1 MATDLH
7 TRAFPAQRTG
17 RSVAGYLIPRN
28 TLLLLMAAQVAS
40 VLPHVSHQQVW
51 VWAVV
56 GLCLGWRWMMF
67 RGAWPAPGGWMK
79 AALVVGASLAVA
91 VGPDPIFSVG
101 TATALLLVA
110 FALKLLEMRSR
121 RDAYLVIFL
130 CYFVIA
136 TAFLFQQTIALAVFQ
151 LVAVLIATGA
161 MIGLNQHHRQPDVT
175 GALRLAAGLMLQAI
189 PLMLVTFL
197 FFPRLAPL
205 WSMPVPGG
213 AETGIADELR
223 PGDVARLARSDQI
236 AFRVVFEGQAPP
248 GAEMY
253 WRGLVFSHYGEG
265 TWRQERMPES
275 RAAGQL
281 GDPAERLGTSAVRYQ
296 VLLEPTQA
304 KWVFALDVAR
314 PLSAGISPARDFR
327 LVADEPVTRLFR
339 YQVQSNSGT
348 RLDLELPDWLRRR
361 DTSLPPGSNPRAR
374 AFAEAL
380 RARAASPEA
389 YAAAVLDHIRQ
400 APFHY
405 TLEPPRLAAR
415 DDIDAFWFDSRQGF
429 CAHFAGAFVFLMRA
443 AGIPARM
450 VGGYQGGEFNP
461 RTGHLV
467 VRQYDAHA
475 WAEVW
480 FQGHGW
486 VRMDPTASVAPER
499 IARGL
504 EAALSEQ
511 DRASL
516 PLLAHARF
524 GRHPVIA
531 GMRNWFESLE
541 HRWNLWVLGY
551 DPQLQARLLAD
562 WSPLRIALASLAGA
576 AASAA
581 LVGFALLLRRPA
593 PGHPLVAALRRF
605 SRSLRRDGLERRP
618 DETVHAYFTRL
629 QATGSLHRNA
639 AGLLADIE
647 AALYDPELAAAA
659 SSTRPMRWALWWLQL
674 RLKLMSRPVRP
685 GH

>member
-1 MATDLH
+1 MAADRPD
-7 TRAFPAQRTG
+7 RAFPAERRG
-17 RSVAGYLIPRN
+17 RAGYLIPRN
-28 TLLLLMAAQVAS
+28 ALLLLMAAQVAS
-40 VLPHVSHQQVW
+40 VLPHVPHQQVW
-51 VWAVV
+51 LWAVV
-56 GLCLGWRWMMF
+56 ALCLGWRWMMF
-67 RGAWPAPGGWMK
+67 RGAWPAPGAWVKG
-79 AALVVGASLAVA
+79 ALVVGASVAVA
-91 VGPDPIFSVG
+91 LGSHPVFSVE
-101 TATALLLVA
+101 TATALLIVA

-130 CYFVIA
+130 CYFAIA

-151 LVAVLIATGA
+151 LVAILIVTGA
-161 MIGLNQHHRQPDVT
+161 MIGLNQHDRQPDVAR
-175 GALRLAAGLMLQAI
+175 ALRLAAGLLLQAI

-213 AETGIADELR
+213 SQTGMADELR
-223 PGDVARLARSDQI
+223 PGDVAQLARSDQI

-248 GAEMY
+248 ATEMY
-253 WRGLVFSHYGEG
+253 WRGLVFSHYAEG
-265 TWRQERMPES
+265 TWRQERTPET
-275 RAAGQL
+275 RAAGQ
-281 GDPAERLGTSAVRYQ
+281 GAQAAERVGTRAVRYQ

-304 KWVFALDVAR
+304 KWVFALDVAQ
-314 PLSAGISPARDFR
+314 PLSSGISAARDFR

-339 YQVQSNSGT
+339 YQVQSTSGT
-348 RLDLELPDWLRRR
+348 RLDLELPEWVRRR
-361 DTSLPPGSNPRAR
+361 DTRLPPGANPRAR

-380 RARAASPEA
+380 LARASSPPA
-389 YAAAVLDHIRQ
+389 YAAAVLEHITQ
-400 APFHY
+400 VPFHY
-405 TLEPPRLAAR
+405 TLEPPRLPAR

-429 CAHFAGAFVFLMRA
+429 CAHYAGAFVFLMRA

-450 VGGYQGGEFNP
+450 VAGYQGGEFNP

-475 WAEVW
+475 WAEAW
-480 FQGHGW
+480 FEGQGW

-511 DRASL
+511 DRAGL
-516 PLLAHARF
+516 PLLAHARL
-524 GRHPVIA
+524 GRHPLIA
-531 GMRNWFESLE
+531 GMRNWFEALD

-562 WSPLRIALASLAGA
+562 WSPLRIALALLAGA

-581 LVGFALLLRRPA
+581 LVGVALLLRRPA

-605 SRSLRRDGLERRP
+605 SLRLRRDGLERRP
-618 DETVHAYFTRL
+618 EETVSAYFARL
-629 QATGSLHRNA
+629 QATASLHRDA

-647 AALYDPELAAAA
+647 AALYNPDFAAAA
-659 SSTRPMRWALWWLQL
+659 SSNRSMRRALWRLQL
-674 RLKLMSRPVRP
+674 RLKLMSRPVRRS
-685 GH
+685 H